1 MKTAPV
7 RSAYSWAAASVSSTT
22 SPCSRTSA
30 PYSRVAATLGS
41 GAPTGMKTVER
52 TPSRV
57 EARATPWA
65 WLPALAATT
74 PAARSSGESPAIRT
88 YAPRSL
94 KEPVRWR
101 FSHLRWTGAPTSSER
116 WRLPSIIVTLAT
128 PASIFCAPRTSS
140 SVTLGGWTALLS
152 VMAPVWLLERGPRYA
167 APPPAPAGPGQPRQ
181 RPYGRRPGRV
191 RCPPNRPSR
200 TK

>member
-1 MKTAPV
+1 MPITIVRTSGHCSRISSPSVPWPAMTSGWSKGWMKTAPV

-88 YAPRSL
+88 
-94 KEPVRWR
+94 
-101 FSHLRWTGAPTSSER
+101 
-116 WRLPSIIVTLAT
+116 
-128 PASIFCAPRTSS
+128 
-140 SVTLGGWTALLS
+140 
-152 VMAPVWLLERGPRYA
+152 
-167 APPPAPAGPGQPRQ
+167 
-181 RPYGRRPGRV
+181 
-191 RCPPNRPSR
+191 
-200 TK
+200 

>member
-1 MKTAPV
+1 M
-7 RSAYSWAAASVSSTT
+7 
-22 SPCSRTSA
+22 
-30 PYSRVAATLGS
+30 AATLGS

-152 VMAPVWLLERGPRYA
+152 VMAPVWLLEVGPGYA
-167 APPPAPAGPGQPRQ
+167 APPPDPAAQGNRDSARTVGGPAAYAVPPTVPPARSE
-181 RPYGRRPGRV
+181 PWP
-191 RCPPNRPSR
+191 CP
-200 TK
+200 